1 MGVFFSRMS
10 VAISAD
16 TAHTSPPPP
25 PPDAHPR
32 YIRHPGLSNIM
43 SVDWNPRWIV
53 SPLIAS
59 FHAGVAVLMSPD
71 IPLQLGLDSRQQF
84 CLQSLPSMERLP
96 LQYTVCV
103 AHNVKAAHQ
112 EAVQQLSQHSR
123 ELPNMRTLWS
133 VILRFRL
140 VEMRTVC
147 CQSSNMLYH
156 QVKGWCEWGTI
167 CTCCISVGILGI
179 VTLNP
184 HFFPRA
190 AAASV

>member
-1 MGVFFSRMS
+1 MDRL
-10 VAISAD
+10 
-16 TAHTSPPPP
+16 TS
-25 PPDAHPR
+25 HS
-32 YIRHPGLSNIM
+32 LM
-43 SVDWNPRWIV
+43 F
-53 SPLIAS
+53 AS

-140 VEMRTVC
+140 VEIRIMC
-147 CQSSNMLYH
+147 CQSRNSG
-156 QVKGWCEWGTI
+156 KGRGL
-167 CTCCISVGILGI
+167 CCPTKSKGGVNG
-179 VTLNP
+179 VQYAP
-184 HFFPRA
+184 AVSQWVFWV
-190 AAASV
+190 S

>member
-1 MGVFFSRMS
+1 MDRLTSHSLVF
-10 VAISAD
+10 
-16 TAHTSPPPP
+16 
-25 PPDAHPR
+25 
-32 YIRHPGLSNIM
+32 
-43 SVDWNPRWIV
+43 
-53 SPLIAS
+53 AS

-140 VEMRTVC
+140 VEIRIVC
-147 CQSSNMLYH
+147 CQSSHSEKGVRGLMLCH
-156 QVKGWCEWGTI
+156 QVKGWCDWGTV
-167 CTCCISVGILGI
+167 CTCCISVGILGVI
-179 VTLNP
+179 RLNP
-184 HFFPRA
+184 PFFPRA